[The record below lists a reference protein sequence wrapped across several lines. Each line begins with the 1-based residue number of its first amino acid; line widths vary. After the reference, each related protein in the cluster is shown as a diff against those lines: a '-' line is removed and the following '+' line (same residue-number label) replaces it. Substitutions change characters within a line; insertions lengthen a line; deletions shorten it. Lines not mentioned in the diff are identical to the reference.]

1 MTCGCGDNNSVQSRR
16 SAIGGVMGMGIAAAS
31 IPFVAGSQSQ
41 VEARTMLES
50 PTPDEALAALM
61 AGNERYIKGNM
72 IPDDHAS
79 TRARLVDGQAPHA
92 IILRCAD
99 SRVSPEIVFDQG
111 LGEIFVCGVAGNIPT
126 PDIVASMEFAVA
138 VLGSPLIV
146 VMGHSSCGAVDAA
159 VKHIDSVESLPG
171 SLPGLVSQILPAAIE
186 TKDSSGDRL
195 KNAIAANVV
204 NGMQRLPKMSEILN
218 DGHEA
223 GTLKIVG
230 GVYDLKSGR
239 FNLVEG

>member
-1 MTCGCGDNNSVQSRR
+1 MK
-16 SAIGGVMGMGIAAAS
+16 
-31 IPFVAGSQSQ
+31 
-41 VEARTMLES
+41 
-50 PTPDEALAALM
+50 
-61 AGNERYIKGNM
+61 GNERYIKGNM
-72 IPDDHAS
+72 VPDDHVS

-111 LGEIFVCGVAGNIPT
+111 LGDIFVCGIAGNIPT
-126 PDIVASMEFAVA
+126 PDLVASMEYSVA

-159 VKHIDSVESLPG
+159 IDNMDSIESLPG
-171 SLPGLVSQILPAAIE
+171 SLPGLISQILPAAIS
-186 TKDSSGDRL
+186 TQGKSGNHLD
-195 KNAIAANVV
+195 NAIKANVV
-204 NGMQRLPKMSEILN
+204 NGMKRLPKMSEIIN
-218 DGHEA
+218 DGQEA